1 MKKRILSVLLIALLT
16 AGVAF
21 ADFTFSG
28 NFDVGYTFG
37 FDGTTELTAV
47 DGDNSAPRAGFFYL
61 KGGNE
66 YISLDVR
73 SETDVDKG
81 SIVRGSGIG
90 MTATIGLSSILNTM
104 FTMEMPVAIE
114 LYAGNQ
120 TFSSDADYAYG
131 DSHGIDDEI
140 DLGAARNQYPFGAKF
155 AYGDLVQVFAYGA
168 LPVNGGSGAGLLE
181 LRTQPVEGV
190 RANIAYG
197 ISVGEKAQDFQVS
210 AIAEFGTLFDLDF
223 DLAVSASYVA
233 NIDNAADNSHF
244 MADLTGGYGPVG
256 AYVEYEYYND
266 TENWTTA
273 TATTPSAPTADNQHN
288 LYIGASYDLADIV
301 VPLSFGAEVA
311 LNNMAEDFTTG
322 ASVSVDAALL
332 DLHLYAKLGFDDFTD
347 AESGYVTVGT
357 YYYF

>member
-47 DGDNSAPRAGFFYL
+47 DGDNSAPYAGFFYL

-73 SETDVDKG
+73 SETDVANG
-81 SIVRGSGIG
+81 SIVRGSGIA
-90 MTATIGLSSILNTM
+90 MTGTINLSNILNTM

-120 TFSSDADYAYG
+120 SFSSDADYAYG

-168 LPVNGGSGAGLLE
+168 LPVEGGSGAGLLE

-266 TENWTTA
+266 VENTDEETGLFI
-273 TATTPSAPTADNQHN
+273 ADNQHN

>member
-47 DGDNSAPRAGFFYL
+47 DGDNSAPYAGFFYL

-73 SETDVDKG
+73 SEADVSEG
-81 SIVRGSGIG
+81 SIVRGSGIA
-90 MTATIGLSSILNTM
+90 MTGTINLSNILNTM

-266 TENWTTA
+266 VENTDEETGLFI
-273 TATTPSAPTADNQHN
+273 ADNQHN

-311 LNNMAEDFTTG
+311 LTNMAEDFTTG

>member
-37 FDGTTELTAV
+37 FDGTTTLTAV
-47 DGDNSAPRAGFFYL
+47 DGDNSAPYAGFFYL

-73 SETDVDKG
+73 GDTDVITTG
-81 SIVRGSGIG
+81 GGGLVRNSGVG
-90 MTATIGLSSILNTM
+90 MTATIGLSNILNTM
-104 FTMEMPVAIE
+104 FSMEMPVAIE

-140 DLGAARNQYPFGAKF
+140 DLGATRDQYPFGAKF
-155 AYGDLVQVFAYGA
+155 AYGDLVQVFVYGA

-233 NIDNAADNSHF
+233 NIDHAADNSHF
-244 MADLTGGYGPVG
+244 MADLTGGYGPFG

-266 TENWTTA
+266 TENLSEGA
-273 TATTPSAPTADNQHN
+273 AVADNKHN

-301 VPLSFGAEVA
+301 VPLSFTAEVA
-311 LNNMAEDFTTG
+311 LNNMVEDFTTG
-322 ASVSVDAALL
+322 ASVSVDASLL
-332 DLHLYAKLGFDDFTD
+332 DLHLYAELGFDDFTD

>member
-47 DGDNSAPRAGFFYL
+47 DGDNSAPNAGFFYL

-73 SETDVDKG
+73 GFGDSDVPEG
-81 SIVRGSGIG
+81 SIVRGDGVG

-120 TFSSDADYAYG
+120 SFSSDADYAYG

-266 TENWTTA
+266 VENTDEETGLFI
-273 TATTPSAPTADNQHN
+273 ADNQHN

>member
-47 DGDNSAPRAGFFYL
+47 DGDNSAPYAGFFYL

-73 SETDVDKG
+73 SEADVAGG
-81 SIVRGSGIG
+81 SIVRGSGIA
-90 MTATIGLSSILNTM
+90 MTGTINLSSILNTM
-104 FTMEMPVAIE
+104 FSMEMPVAIE

-120 TFSSDADYAYG
+120 SFSSDADYAYG

-140 DLGAARNQYPFGAKF
+140 DLGAARTQYPFGAKF

-210 AIAEFGTLFDLDF
+210 AIAEFGTLFDLAF

-266 TENWTTA
+266 VENTDEETGLFI
-273 TATTPSAPTADNQHN
+273 ADNQHN

-311 LNNMAEDFTTG
+311 LTNMAEDFNTG

>member
-47 DGDNSAPRAGFFYL
+47 DGDNSAPYAGFFYL

-73 SETDVDKG
+73 GFGDSDVPDG
-81 SIVRGSGIG
+81 SIVRGDGVG

-140 DLGAARNQYPFGAKF
+140 DLGAARTQYPFGAKF

-266 TENWTTA
+266 VENTDEETGLFI
-273 TATTPSAPTADNQHN
+273 ADNQHN

>member
-266 TENWTTA
+266 VENTDEEA
-273 TATTPSAPTADNQHN
+273 GLFIADNQHN

-311 LNNMAEDFTTG
+311 LTNMAEDFTTG

>member
-47 DGDNSAPRAGFFYL
+47 DGDNSAPYAGFFYL

-73 SETDVDKG
+73 SETDVTDG

-140 DLGAARNQYPFGAKF
+140 DLGAARTQYPFGAKF

-266 TENWTTA
+266 VENTDEETGLFI
-273 TATTPSAPTADNQHN
+273 ADNQHN

>member
-47 DGDNSAPRAGFFYL
+47 DGDNSAPYAGFFYL

-73 SETDVDKG
+73 GFGDSDVPDG
-81 SIVRGSGIG
+81 SIVRGDGVG

-120 TFSSDADYAYG
+120 SFSSDADYAYG

-140 DLGAARNQYPFGAKF
+140 DLGAARTQYPFGAKF

-266 TENWTTA
+266 VENTDEETGLFI
-273 TATTPSAPTADNQHN
+273 ADNQHN

>member
-37 FDGTTELTAV
+37 FDGTTELTNV
-47 DGDNSAPRAGFFYL
+47 DGDNSAPYAGFFYL

-73 SETDVDKG
+73 SEADVAGG
-81 SIVRGSGIG
+81 SIVRGSGIA
-90 MTATIGLSSILNTM
+90 MTGTINLSNILNTM

-120 TFSSDADYAYG
+120 SFSSDADYAYG

-140 DLGAARNQYPFGAKF
+140 DLGAARTQYPFGAKF

-266 TENWTTA
+266 VENTDEETGLFI
-273 TATTPSAPTADNQHN
+273 ADNQHN
-288 LYIGASYDLADIV
+288 LYIGTSYDLADIV

-311 LNNMAEDFTTG
+311 LTNMAEDFTTG

>member
-47 DGDNSAPRAGFFYL
+47 DGDNSAPYAGFFYL

-73 SETDVDKG
+73 SEADVADG
-81 SIVRGSGIG
+81 SIVRGSGIA
-90 MTATIGLSSILNTM
+90 MTGTINLSNILNTM

-120 TFSSDADYAYG
+120 SFSSDADYAYG

-168 LPVNGGSGAGLLE
+168 LPVEGGSGAGLLE

-266 TENWTTA
+266 VENTDEEA
-273 TATTPSAPTADNQHN
+273 GLFIADNQHN

-311 LNNMAEDFTTG
+311 LTNMAEDFTTG

>member
-47 DGDNSAPRAGFFYL
+47 DGDNSAPYAGFFYL

-73 SETDVDKG
+73 SETDVNGG
-81 SIVRGSGIG
+81 SIVRGSGIA
-90 MTATIGLSSILNTM
+90 MTGTINLSNILNTM

-120 TFSSDADYAYG
+120 SFSSDADYAYG

-168 LPVNGGSGAGLLE
+168 LPVEGGSGAGLLE

-266 TENWTTA
+266 VENTDEETGLFI
-273 TATTPSAPTADNQHN
+273 ADNQHN
-288 LYIGASYDLADIV
+288 LYIGASYDLADFV

-332 DLHLYAKLGFDDFTD
+332 DLHLYAKLGLDDFTD

>member
-47 DGDNSAPRAGFFYL
+47 DGDNSAPYAGFFYL

-73 SETDVDKG
+73 SEADVAGG
-81 SIVRGSGIG
+81 SIVRGSGIA
-90 MTATIGLSSILNTM
+90 MTGTINLSNILNTM

-120 TFSSDADYAYG
+120 SFSSDADYAYG

-266 TENWTTA
+266 VENTDEETGLFI
-273 TATTPSAPTADNQHN
+273 ADNQHN

>member
-47 DGDNSAPRAGFFYL
+47 DGDNSAPYAGFFYL

-73 SETDVDKG
+73 SEADVAGG
-81 SIVRGSGIG
+81 SIVRGSGIA
-90 MTATIGLSSILNTM
+90 MTGTINLSSILNTM
-104 FTMEMPVAIE
+104 FSMEMPVAIE

-120 TFSSDADYAYG
+120 SFSSDADYAYG

-140 DLGAARNQYPFGAKF
+140 DLGAARTQYPFGAKF

-210 AIAEFGTLFDLDF
+210 AIAEFGTLFDLAF

-266 TENWTTA
+266 VENTDEETGLFI
-273 TATTPSAPTADNQHN
+273 ADNQHN

-311 LNNMAEDFTTG
+311 LTNMAEDFNTG

-332 DLHLYAKLGFDDFTD
+332 DLHLYAKLGFDDFTN

>member
-47 DGDNSAPRAGFFYL
+47 DGDNSAPYAGFFYL

-73 SETDVDKG
+73 SETDVNGG
-81 SIVRGSGIG
+81 SIVRGSGIA
-90 MTATIGLSSILNTM
+90 MTGTINLSNILNTM

-120 TFSSDADYAYG
+120 SFSSDADYAYG

-168 LPVNGGSGAGLLE
+168 LPVEDGSGAGLLE

-210 AIAEFGTLFDLDF
+210 AIVEFGTLFDLDF

-266 TENWTTA
+266 VENTDEETGLFI
-273 TATTPSAPTADNQHN
+273 ADNQHN

>member
-47 DGDNSAPRAGFFYL
+47 DGDNSAPYAGFFYL

-73 SETDVDKG
+73 SEADVAGG
-81 SIVRGSGIG
+81 SIVRGSGIA
-90 MTATIGLSSILNTM
+90 MTGTINLSNILNTM

-120 TFSSDADYAYG
+120 SFSSDADYAYG

-140 DLGAARNQYPFGAKF
+140 DLGAARTQYPFGSKF

-266 TENWTTA
+266 VENTDEETGLFI
-273 TATTPSAPTADNQHN
+273 ADNQHN

-311 LNNMAEDFTTG
+311 LNNMAEAFTTG

>member
-47 DGDNSAPRAGFFYL
+47 DGDNSAPYAGFFYL

-140 DLGAARNQYPFGAKF
+140 DLGAARTQYPFGAKF

-190 RANIAYG
+190 RANVAYG

-266 TENWTTA
+266 VENTDEETGLFI
-273 TATTPSAPTADNQHN
+273 ADNQHN

>member
-47 DGDNSAPRAGFFYL
+47 DGDNSAPHAGFFYL

-73 SETDVDKG
+73 SEADVAEG
-81 SIVRGSGIG
+81 SIVRGSGIA
-90 MTATIGLSSILNTM
+90 MTGTINLSNILNTM

-120 TFSSDADYAYG
+120 SFSSDADYAYG

-266 TENWTTA
+266 VENTDEETGLFI
-273 TATTPSAPTADNQHN
+273 ADNQHN

>member
-37 FDGTTELTAV
+37 FDGTTELTTI
-47 DGDNSAPRAGFFYL
+47 DGDNSAPYAGFFYL

-73 SETDVDKG
+73 SEGDVTGG
-81 SIVRGSGIG
+81 SIVRGDGIG

-104 FTMEMPVAIE
+104 FSMEMPVAIE

-120 TFSSDADYAYG
+120 SFSSDADYAYG

-168 LPVNGGSGAGLLE
+168 LDVTDGTGNSGALFE
-181 LRTQPVEGV
+181 LRTQPVEGI
-190 RANIAYG
+190 RANIAYVA
-197 ISVGEKAQDFQVS
+197 SATEKAQDFQVS

-233 NIDNAADNSHF
+233 NIDHAADNSHF
-244 MADLTGGYGPVG
+244 MADLTGGYGPVS

-266 TENWTTA
+266 TENLSEGA
-273 TATTPSAPTADNQHN
+273 AVADNKHN

-301 VPLSFGAEVA
+301 VPLSFTAEVA
-311 LNNMAEDFTTG
+311 LNNMVEDFTTG

-332 DLHLYAKLGFDDFTD
+332 DLHLYAELGFDDFTD

>member
-1 MKKRILSVLLIALLT
+1 MKKRILSVLLIVLLT

-37 FDGTTELTAV
+37 FDGTTTLTAV
-47 DGDNSAPRAGFFYL
+47 DGDNSAPYAGFFYL

-73 SETDVDKG
+73 SEADVTGG
-81 SIVRGSGIG
+81 SIVRGSGIA
-90 MTATIGLSSILNTM
+90 MTGTINLSSILNTM
-104 FTMEMPVAIE
+104 FSMEMPVAIE

-120 TFSSDADYAYG
+120 SFSSDADYAYG

-233 NIDNAADNSHF
+233 NIDHAADNSHF

-266 TENWTTA
+266 AE
-273 TATTPSAPTADNQHN
+273 SAAAPINEHN

-301 VPLSFGAEVA
+301 VPLSFAAEVA
-311 LNNMAEDFTTG
+311 LNNMVEDFTTG

-332 DLHLYAKLGFDDFTD
+332 DLHLYAELGFDDFTD

>member
-37 FDGTTELTAV
+37 FDGTTELTTV
-47 DGDNSAPRAGFFYL
+47 DGDNSAPYAGFFYL

-73 SETDVDKG
+73 SEADVAGG
-81 SIVRGSGIG
+81 SIVRGSGIA
-90 MTATIGLSSILNTM
+90 MTGTINMSNILNTM

-120 TFSSDADYAYG
+120 SFSSDADYAYG

-140 DLGAARNQYPFGAKF
+140 DLGAARTQYPFGAKF

-266 TENWTTA
+266 TENAAA
-273 TATTPSAPTADNQHN
+273 TNEHN

-311 LNNMAEDFTTG
+311 LTNMAEDFTTG

-332 DLHLYAKLGFDDFTD
+332 DVHLYAKLGFDNFTD

>member
-28 NFDVGYTFG
+28 TFDAGYTFG
-37 FDGTTELTAV
+37 FDGTTSLTSIN
-47 DGDNSAPRAGFFYL
+47 GDSTAPTAGYLYL

-66 YISLDVR
+66 YVSLDVR
-73 SETDVDKG
+73 AEGDVTG
-81 SIVRGSGIG
+81 GTLIRGSNGIG

-104 FTMEMPVAIE
+104 FSMEMPVAIE

-120 TFSSDADYAYG
+120 SFSSDADYAYG

-140 DLGAARNQYPFGAKF
+140 DLGANRNQYPFGAKF

-168 LPVNGGSGAGLLE
+168 LDVTGGTGNSGALFE

-190 RANIAYG
+190 RANIAYVA
-197 ISVGEKAQDFQVS
+197 SALEKAQDFQVS

-223 DLAVSASYVA
+223 DVALSASYIA

-244 MADLTGGYGPVG
+244 LADLTGGYGPVS

-266 TENWTTA
+266 VENTDEDTGLFI
-273 TATTPSAPTADNQHN
+273 SDNVHN
-288 LYIGASYDLADIV
+288 LYIGASYDLADFA
-301 VPLSFGAEVA
+301 VPLSFGTEVV
-311 LNNMAEDFTTG
+311 LGDMVEDFTTG
-322 ASVSVDAALL
+322 ANVSVDAALL
-332 DLHLYAKLGFDDFTD
+332 DVHFYAELGFDDFTD
-347 AESGYVTVGT
+347 AESGYVTLGT
-357 YYYF
+357 YLSF

>member
-47 DGDNSAPRAGFFYL
+47 DGDNSAPYAGFFYL

-73 SETDVDKG
+73 SEADVAGG
-81 SIVRGSGIG
+81 SIVRGSGIA
-90 MTATIGLSSILNTM
+90 MTGTINLSSILNTM
-104 FTMEMPVAIE
+104 FSMEMPVAIV

-120 TFSSDADYAYG
+120 SFSSDADYAYG

-140 DLGAARNQYPFGAKF
+140 DLGAARTQYPFGAKF

-210 AIAEFGTLFDLDF
+210 AIAEFGTLFDLAF

-266 TENWTTA
+266 VENTDEETGLFI
-273 TATTPSAPTADNQHN
+273 ADNQHN

-311 LNNMAEDFTTG
+311 LTNMAEDFNTG

-357 YYYF
+357 YFYF

>member
-47 DGDNSAPRAGFFYL
+47 DGDNSAPYAGFFYL

-73 SETDVDKG
+73 SEADVAGG
-81 SIVRGSGIG
+81 SIVRGSGIA
-90 MTATIGLSSILNTM
+90 MTGTINLSSILNTM
-104 FTMEMPVAIE
+104 FSMEMPVAIE

-120 TFSSDADYAYG
+120 SFSSDADYAYG

-140 DLGAARNQYPFGAKF
+140 DLGAARTQYPFGAKF

-210 AIAEFGTLFDLDF
+210 AIAEFGTLFDLAF

-266 TENWTTA
+266 VENTDEETGLFI
-273 TATTPSAPTADNQHN
+273 ADNQHN

-311 LNNMAEDFTTG
+311 LTNMAEDFNTG

-357 YYYF
+357 YFYF

>member
-47 DGDNSAPRAGFFYL
+47 DGDNSAPYAGFFYL

-73 SETDVDKG
+73 GFGDSDVPGG
-81 SIVRGSGIG
+81 SIVRGDGVG
-90 MTATIGLSSILNTM
+90 MTATIGLSNILNTM

-120 TFSSDADYAYG
+120 SFSSDADYAYG

-140 DLGAARNQYPFGAKF
+140 DLGAARTQYPFGAKF

-266 TENWTTA
+266 VENTDEETGLFI
-273 TATTPSAPTADNQHN
+273 ADNQHN

-311 LNNMAEDFTTG
+311 LTNMAEDFTTG

>member
-47 DGDNSAPRAGFFYL
+47 DGDNSAPYAGFFYL

-73 SETDVDKG
+73 SEADVAGG
-81 SIVRGSGIG
+81 SIVRGSGIA
-90 MTATIGLSSILNTM
+90 MTGTINLSNILNTM

-120 TFSSDADYAYG
+120 SFSSDADYAYG

-168 LPVNGGSGAGLLE
+168 LPVSGGSGAGLLE

-266 TENWTTA
+266 VENTDEEA
-273 TATTPSAPTADNQHN
+273 GLFIADNQHN

>member
-1 MKKRILSVLLIALLT
+1 MKKRILSVLLIVLLT

-47 DGDNSAPRAGFFYL
+47 DGDNSAPYAGFFYL

-73 SETDVDKG
+73 SEGDVTGG
-81 SIVRGSGIG
+81 SIVRGDGIG

-104 FTMEMPVAIE
+104 FSMEMPVAIE

-140 DLGAARNQYPFGAKF
+140 DLGAARTQYPFGAKF

-223 DLAVSASYVA
+223 DLALSASYIA

-244 MADLTGGYGPVG
+244 MADLTGGYGPVS

-273 TATTPSAPTADNQHN
+273 TDTTPSEPTAKNEHN
-288 LYIGASYDLADIV
+288 LYIGASYDLADFA
-301 VPLSFGAEVA
+301 VPLSFGAEVV
-311 LNNMAEDFTTG
+311 LGNMVKDFTTG
-322 ASVSVDAALL
+322 ANVSVDAALL
-332 DLHLYAKLGFDDFTD
+332 DVHFYAELGFDDFTD
-347 AESGYVTVGT
+347 AESGYVTLGT
-357 YYYF
+357 YLSF

>member
-28 NFDVGYTFG
+28 TFDAGYTFG
-37 FDGTTELTAV
+37 FDGTTSLTSIN
-47 DGDNSAPRAGFFYL
+47 GDSTAPTAGYLYL

-66 YISLDVR
+66 YVSLDVR
-73 SETDVDKG
+73 AEGDVTGTAG
-81 SIVRGSGIG
+81 SFIRGSNGIG
-90 MTATIGLSSILNTM
+90 MTATIGLSNILNTM
-104 FTMEMPVAIE
+104 FSMEMPVAIE

-120 TFSSDADYAYG
+120 SFSSDADYAYG

-140 DLGAARNQYPFGAKF
+140 DLGANRNQYPFGAKF

-168 LPVNGGSGAGLLE
+168 LDVTGGTGNSGALFE

-190 RANIAYG
+190 RANIAYVA
-197 ISVGEKAQDFQVS
+197 SAMEKAQDFQVS

-223 DLAVSASYVA
+223 DVALSASYIA

-244 MADLTGGYGPVG
+244 LADLTGGYGPVG

-266 TENWTTA
+266 LESSTTV
-273 TATTPSAPTADNQHN
+273 DNEHT
-288 LYIGASYDLADIV
+288 LYIGASYDLADFA
-301 VPLSFGAEVA
+301 VPLSFGTEVV
-311 LNNMAEDFTTG
+311 LGDMVEDFTTG
-322 ASVSVDAALL
+322 ANVSVDAALL
-332 DLHLYAKLGFDDFTD
+332 DVHFYAELGFDDFTD
-347 AESGYVTVGT
+347 AESGYVTLGT
-357 YYYF
+357 YLSF

>member
-47 DGDNSAPRAGFFYL
+47 DGDNSAPYAGFFYL

-73 SETDVDKG
+73 SEADVDKG
-81 SIVRGSGIG
+81 SIVRGDGVG

-120 TFSSDADYAYG
+120 SFSSDADYAYG

-266 TENWTTA
+266 VENTDEETGLFI
-273 TATTPSAPTADNQHN
+273 ADNQHN

-347 AESGYVTVGT
+347 PESGYVTVGT

>member
-47 DGDNSAPRAGFFYL
+47 DGDNSAPYAGFFYL

-73 SETDVDKG
+73 SETDVAGG
-81 SIVRGSGIG
+81 SIVRGSGIA
-90 MTATIGLSSILNTM
+90 MTGTINLSNILNTM

-120 TFSSDADYAYG
+120 SFSSDADYAYG

-140 DLGAARNQYPFGAKF
+140 DLGAARTQYPFGAKF

-266 TENWTTA
+266 VENTDEETGLFI
-273 TATTPSAPTADNQHN
+273 ADNQHN

>member
-37 FDGTTELTAV
+37 FDDTTELTAV
-47 DGDNSAPRAGFFYL
+47 DGDNSAPYAGFFYL

-73 SETDVDKG
+73 SEADVAGG
-81 SIVRGSGIG
+81 SIVRGSGIA
-90 MTATIGLSSILNTM
+90 MTGTINLSNILNTM

-140 DLGAARNQYPFGAKF
+140 DLGAARTQYPFGAKF

-266 TENWTTA
+266 VENTDEETGLFI
-273 TATTPSAPTADNQHN
+273 ADNQHN

>member
-47 DGDNSAPRAGFFYL
+47 DGDNSAPYAGFFYL

-73 SETDVDKG
+73 SEADVAGG
-81 SIVRGSGIG
+81 SIVRGSGIA
-90 MTATIGLSSILNTM
+90 MTGTINLSNILNTM

-140 DLGAARNQYPFGAKF
+140 DLGATRNQYPFGAKF

-168 LPVNGGSGAGLLE
+168 LPVNGSGAGLLE

-266 TENWTTA
+266 TENAAA
-273 TATTPSAPTADNQHN
+273 TNEHN

-311 LNNMAEDFTTG
+311 LTNMAEDFTTG

-332 DLHLYAKLGFDDFTD
+332 DLHFYAELGFDDFTD

>member
-47 DGDNSAPRAGFFYL
+47 DGDNSAPYAGFFYL

-73 SETDVDKG
+73 SEADVAGG
-81 SIVRGSGIG
+81 SIVRGSGIA
-90 MTATIGLSSILNTM
+90 MTGTINLSNILNTM

-266 TENWTTA
+266 VENTDEEA
-273 TATTPSAPTADNQHN
+273 GLFIADNQHN

-311 LNNMAEDFTTG
+311 LTNMAEDFTTG

>member
-37 FDGTTELTAV
+37 FDGMTELTAV
-47 DGDNSAPRAGFFYL
+47 DGDNSAPYAGFFYL

-73 SETDVDKG
+73 SETDVNGG
-81 SIVRGSGIG
+81 SIVRGSGIA
-90 MTATIGLSSILNTM
+90 MTGTINLSNILNTM

-266 TENWTTA
+266 VENTDEEA
-273 TATTPSAPTADNQHN
+273 GLFIADNQHN

-311 LNNMAEDFTTG
+311 LNNMVEDFTTG

>member
-47 DGDNSAPRAGFFYL
+47 DGDNSAPYAGFFYL

-73 SETDVDKG
+73 SEADVAEG
-81 SIVRGSGIG
+81 SIVRGSGIA
-90 MTATIGLSSILNTM
+90 MTGTINLSNILNTM

-120 TFSSDADYAYG
+120 SFSSDADYAYG

-266 TENWTTA
+266 VENTDEETGLFI
-273 TATTPSAPTADNQHN
+273 ADNQHN

>member
-37 FDGTTELTAV
+37 FDGTTELTTV
-47 DGDNSAPRAGFFYL
+47 DGDNSAPYAGFFYL

-73 SETDVDKG
+73 SEADVAGG
-81 SIVRGSGIG
+81 SIVRGSGIA
-90 MTATIGLSSILNTM
+90 MTGTINLSSILNTM
-104 FTMEMPVAIE
+104 FSMEMPVAIE

-120 TFSSDADYAYG
+120 SFSSDADYAYG

-140 DLGAARNQYPFGAKF
+140 DLGAARTQYPFGAKF

-233 NIDNAADNSHF
+233 NIDHAADNSHF

-266 TENWTTA
+266 TENAAA
-273 TATTPSAPTADNQHN
+273 TNEHN

-311 LNNMAEDFTTG
+311 LTNMAEDFTTG

>member
-47 DGDNSAPRAGFFYL
+47 DGDNSAPYAGFFYL

-73 SETDVDKG
+73 SEADVAGG
-81 SIVRGSGIG
+81 SIVRGSGIA
-90 MTATIGLSSILNTM
+90 MTGTINLSNILNTM

-140 DLGAARNQYPFGAKF
+140 DLGAARTQYPFGAKF

-266 TENWTTA
+266 VENTDEEA
-273 TATTPSAPTADNQHN
+273 GLFIADNQHN

-332 DLHLYAKLGFDDFTD
+332 DLQSVPTTTSQLPAWK
-347 AESGYVTVGT
+347 
-357 YYYF
+357 